1 MTPIFP
7 IAYFGNIAYYKSIFS
22 FKAVKLECYE
32 HFVKQS
38 IRNRCDILTS
48 NGVLHLSIPIIRNNG
63 SKTLIKDVLIDY
75 NTDWRKNHWKAI
87 ESAYASSPYFEHY
100 SQDIYDLIYQEE
112 SSLIQF
118 NFNINKAIF
127 SWLGIETE
135 VSFTTEYEILS
146 ELKVDYRSSFNKN
159 ADTSQFNFNQYT
171 QVFEEDQNFTPN
183 LSILDAL
190 FALGPMARTLIDK
203 L

>member
-7 IAYFGNIAYYKSIFS
+7 IVYFGNIAYYKSLFS
-22 FKAVKLECYE
+22 CKAIQLECYE

-48 NGVLHLSIPIIRNNG
+48 NGVLHLSIPIVRNNG

-100 SQDIYDLIYQEE
+100 SQDVYDLIYQEE
-112 SSLIQF
+112 TSLIQF
-118 NFNINKAIF
+118 NFNINKAIS
-127 SWLGIETE
+127 SWLGIETK
-135 VSFTTEYEILS
+135 VSLTTEYEILN
-146 ELKVDYRSSFNKN
+146 ELKVDYRSTFNKN
-159 ADTSQFNFNQYT
+159 EGTSQFNFNQYT
-171 QVFEEDQNFTPN
+171 QVFEENQNFTPN
-183 LSILDAL
+183 LSILDAI

>member
-1 MTPIFP
+1 MTPVFP
-7 IAYFGNIAYYKSIFS
+7 IAYFGNIAYYKSLFS
-22 FKAVKLECYE
+22 CKAIQLECYE

-63 SKTLIKDVLIDY
+63 SKTLINDVLIDY

-100 SQDIYDLIYQEE
+100 SKDIYDLIYQEE
-112 SSLIQF
+112 MNLVQF
-118 NFNINKAIF
+118 NFNINKAILR
-127 SWLGIETE
+127 WLGIETK
-135 VSFTTEYEILS
+135 VSLTTEYEILS
-146 ELKVDYRSSFNKN
+146 ELKVDYRSTFNKN
-159 ADTSQFNFNQYT
+159 SDNSQFNFKQYT
-171 QVFEEDQNFTPN
+171 QVFEENQSFTPN

-203 L
+203 I

>member
-22 FKAVKLECYE
+22 CKAVKLECFE

-63 SKTLIKDVLIDY
+63 SKTLIKDVLIDS

-87 ESAYASSPYFEHY
+87 ESAYASSPYFDHY
-100 SQDIYDLIYQEE
+100 SQDVYDLIYQEE
-112 SSLIQF
+112 KNLVQF
-118 NFNINKAIF
+118 NLNINKAIF
-127 SWLGIETE
+127 NWLGFETAVSLTTQYE
-135 VSFTTEYEILS
+135 VLN
-146 ELKVDYRSSFNKN
+146 ELKVDFRSSFNKN
-159 ADTSQFNFNQYT
+159 SETSQFNFKQYT
-171 QVFEEDQNFTPN
+171 QVFEENQSFTPN
-183 LSILDAL
+183 LSILDAI
-190 FALGPMARTLIDK
+190 FALGPMARTLIDH

>member
-7 IAYFGNIAYYKSIFS
+7 IAYFGNIAYYKSLFS
-22 FKAVKLECYE
+22 CEAVQLECYE

-48 NGVLHLSIPIIRNNG
+48 NGVLHLSIPIVRNNG

-100 SQDIYDLIYQEE
+100 SQDVYDLIYQEE
-112 SSLIQF
+112 TSLIQF
-118 NFNINKAIF
+118 NFNINKAIL
-127 SWLGIETE
+127 SWLGIETK
-135 VSFTTEYEILS
+135 VSLTTEYEILN
-146 ELKVDYRSSFNKN
+146 ELKVDYRSTFNKN
-159 ADTSQFNFNQYT
+159 EGTSQFNFNQYT
-171 QVFEEDQNFTPN
+171 QVFEENQSFTPN
-183 LSILDAL
+183 LSILDAI

-203 L
+203 I